1 MDEGGLAAGNTTF
14 YDWVV
19 WTDVDCFFTRTE
31 DVVDVFD
38 GSYDVHFT
46 LDAGS
51 EERVNTGFFALRNTQ
66 WSRDFLE
73 QVWADNDGGEGL
85 SDQRSFNNILNG
97 LSKDEH
103 QRHVK
108 LYSKSILNAFPS
120 GTNYVATEDYEPPT
134 PDGDE
139 TDQNESDPLRG
150 AIWRCPQFD
159 GATPPTML
167 VQFLDLLLARHA
179 LYLTKVPDIT
189 HERLRSVSD
198 ASKLVS
204 DARAALANCLK
215 ALEDLRAGRL
225 QNARELP
232 RGLRIYWRS
241 LRRRRGVGERAGASL
256 EIGCGR
262 RGLVHHIVFP
272 RR

>member
-1 MDEGGLAAGNTTF
+1 MTATKRKVAAFSSEYGELKAAYVYTTSIDNKQRYCAVNRCELVVGGDRKETSNRSARWTKVAWLREILPS

-19 WTDVDCFFTRTE
+19 WTDVDCFFTRTD

-38 GSYDVHFT
+38 ASYDVHFT

-85 SDQRSFNNILNG
+85 SDQRSFNTILNG

-134 PDGDE
+134 PGRRRDRR
-139 TDQNESDPLRG
+139 NEGDPLRG
-150 AIWRCPQFD
+150 AIRRCP
-159 GATPPTML
+159 
-167 VQFLDLLLARHA
+167 
-179 LYLTKVPDIT
+179 
-189 HERLRSVSD
+189 
-198 ASKLVS
+198 
-204 DARAALANCLK
+204 
-215 ALEDLRAGRL
+215 
-225 QNARELP
+225 
-232 RGLRIYWRS
+232 
-241 LRRRRGVGERAGASL
+241 
-256 EIGCGR
+256 
-262 RGLVHHIVFP
+262 
-272 RR
+272 